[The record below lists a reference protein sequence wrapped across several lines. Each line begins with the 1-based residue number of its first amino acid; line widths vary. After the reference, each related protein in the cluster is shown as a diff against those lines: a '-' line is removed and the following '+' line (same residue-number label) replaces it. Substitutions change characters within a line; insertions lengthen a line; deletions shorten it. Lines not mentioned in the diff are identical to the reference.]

1 MTRKIQNYFIG
12 AYEELKKV
20 IWPSKKV
27 VISHTIMVI
36 VSIAVAM
43 AIVALL
49 DFGLFSLIQRL
60 INGA

>member
-1 MTRKIQNYFIG
+1 MIERIQNYFIG

-43 AIVALL
+43 AFVVLL
-49 DFGLFSLIQRL
+49 DLAFSTIIQRL